1 MSSPLPP
8 PSPRPLPA
16 DVVVSSP
23 ATDVASPQ
31 RIPTKLDVTVLGLLF
46 VGVLFVAVGTVLAV
60 DLLVA
65 TTTRSAEVTDLDRT
79 TRRKD
84 GSTRTSYT
92 IRGEDTAGGRF
103 AIGADSRAFARASV
117 GDDVEIERS
126 VLTGRVVRVEGDG
139 WTVER
144 SGLVLAVAIAVAVG
158 GALLTA
164 GTLRSIRR
172 DLRAAS
178 AAGAPIVGASRL
190 LSMVFGG
197 AATVVVIWLIVERVR
212 AG

>member
-1 MSSPLPP
+1 VASDA
-8 PSPRPLPA
+8 PS
-16 DVVVSSP
+16 
-23 ATDVASPQ
+23 TDVAAPA
-31 RIPTKLDVTVLGLLF
+31 RVPTKLDVTVVGLLF
-46 VGVLFVAVGTVLAV
+46 VGVLFFAVGTVLAA

-84 GSTRTSYT
+84 GVTRTSYT
-92 IRGEDTAGGRF
+92 IRGEDAEGGRF

-139 WTVER
+139 WRVER
-144 SGLVLAVAIAVAVG
+144 SGLVLGIAAAVAVA
-158 GALLTA
+158 GALTTA
-164 GTLRSIRR
+164 GTSRSIRR

-178 AAGAPIVGASRL
+178 AAGAPIAGASRL
-190 LSMVFGG
+190 LSLVLGG
-197 AATVVVIWLIVERVR
+197 AVAVVVIWLLVERVR